1 MSLTRNVVSEI
12 PFLFFSQFLNTLIS
26 FLVQLVLPKQRR
38 NDHAYMRERKRE
50 YIYGRVQI
58 IERTSKK
65 QRGESIRQ

>member
-38 NDHAYMRERKRE
+38 YDHAYMRERKRK
-50 YIYGRVQI
+50 YIHGRVQI